1 MKEVTM
7 NFIVE
12 KKSPHDLKTTIE
24 RFKALLPAHGFG
36 VLWELN
42 FKDKLSEKGFEL
54 PSDFWV
60 FEVCNPS
67 KADKVLNEWIK
78 TGYFL
83 PCKMAA
89 YEQEG
94 EVFIGLPRP
103 VELIALMTQ
112 DDLLRAY
119 AEEVENALTEVIDSV
134 VSDAP
139 IGEAH

>member
-1 MKEVTM
+1 M

-12 KKSPHDLKTTIE
+12 KKSPYDLKTTIE
-24 RFKALLPAHGFG
+24 RFKALLPSQGFG

-54 PSDFWV
+54 QDNFWV

-89 YEQEG
+89 YEQDG

-103 VELIALMTQ
+103 VELIALLTP
-112 DDLLRAY
+112 DDLLRSY
-119 AEEVENALTEVIDSV
+119 AEEVEMALTDIIDKV
-134 VSDAP
+134 VSEEEVN
-139 IGEAH
+139 I